1 MSSMLLLIP
10 VLAAALLDWAAVYKG
25 WRKVEYVAKPATLVL
40 LFAWLLVVSGLQ
52 GVLLW
57 FGLGLLFSLAGDVFL
72 MLSDRW
78 FILGLAAFLLAHL
91 MYIAGFN
98 IPLPNVSPVWS
109 LGLAVVLGLSAA
121 RLLRRIVDGLAA
133 KGLRRLVGP
142 VLLYGMIITLMLL
155 SAMLTLFREEWKV
168 LPAMLA
174 AMGAALFYISD
185 SFLAWDRFV
194 VPIKNGRL
202 LNMITYHLGQIALI
216 VGVALQ
222 LAKL

>member
-1 MSSMLLLIP
+1 MPAIILL
-10 VLAAALLDWAAVYKG
+10 VSVFAAAAVDWIAVAKG
-25 WRKVEYVAKPATLVL
+25 WKKVEYAAKPATLAL
-40 LFAWLLVVSGLQ
+40 LFVWLLIVSRLQ

-98 IPLPNVSPVWS
+98 IPLPDVSPVWS

-155 SAMLTLFREEWKV
+155 SAMLTLFRAEWKV
-168 LPAMLA
+168 LTALLVSA
-174 AMGAALFYISD
+174 GAALFYFSD
-185 SFLAWDRFV
+185 SFLAWDKFV

-202 LNMITYHLGQIALI
+202 LNMVTYHLGQIALV
-216 VGVALQ
+216 VGAALQ
-222 LAKL
+222 LAK

>member
-1 MSSMLLLIP
+1 MSSMILLVP
-10 VLAAALLDWAAVYKG
+10 VLAAALVDWAAVYKG
-25 WRKVEYVAKPATLVL
+25 WRKVEYVAKPATLAL

-52 GVLLW
+52 GMLLW

-168 LPAMLA
+168 LPAALA
-174 AMGAALFYISD
+174 TVGAALFYISD

-216 VGVALQ
+216 VGAVLQ
-222 LAKL
+222 LTK

>member
-1 MSSMLLLIP
+1 MSAMLLLVL
-10 VLAAALLDWAAVYKG
+10 VLAAALVDWAAVYKG
-25 WRKVEYVAKPATLVL
+25 WRKVEYVAKPATLAL
-40 LFAWLLVVSGLQ
+40 LFAWLLAVSRLQ

-78 FILGLAAFLLAHL
+78 FVLGLAAFLLAHL

-109 LGLAVVLGLSAA
+109 LGLAVILGLSAA
-121 RLLRRIVDGLAA
+121 RLLRRIVDGLAE

-168 LPAMLA
+168 LPALLVTV
-174 AMGAALFYISD
+174 GAALFYISD

-202 LNMITYHLGQIALI
+202 LNMVTYHLGQIALI
-216 VGVALQ
+216 VGAALQ
-222 LAKL
+222 LTKS